1 MLDGYK
7 TFFIAVLIL
16 VGTAIL
22 IAMKILP
29 NTAWAEAVQWSA
41 IMIGARELA
50 DKGIGKLL
58 NKPSTPAGV
67 NVTPGG

>member
-7 TFFIAVLIL
+7 TFVIAGLILIGTAVLM
-16 VGTAIL
+16 G
-22 IAMKILP
+22 MKILP
-29 NTAWAEAVQWSA
+29 STAWADAVQWTS
-41 IMIGARELA
+41 IMVGARELA